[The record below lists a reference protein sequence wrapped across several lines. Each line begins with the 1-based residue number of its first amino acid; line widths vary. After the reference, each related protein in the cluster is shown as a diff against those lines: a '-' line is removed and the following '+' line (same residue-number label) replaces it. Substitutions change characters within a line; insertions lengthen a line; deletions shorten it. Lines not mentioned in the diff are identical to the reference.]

1 MSHVTASTWE
11 VHPSPTY
18 GPLHVHPGPRL
29 FDGICHGPSL
39 AAHRATSGPLPDLGL
54 DDLLALLKD
63 VNIRGRGG
71 AGFPFAIKLEAAAG
85 AKGRATVVVNAS
97 EGEPASM
104 KDAAVALTRPHL
116 ILDGAVLTAHV
127 LGAKEIHL
135 VLPGEHPEVRRS
147 LKKAIAEREREGAD
161 GRIKWRTHQ
170 ASQRFVAG
178 QARAVIELMSGRE
191 NLPVTS
197 WGPEAHKG
205 YKNKPTLL
213 SNAETYS
220 QVATLAAFG
229 SDGYRALGTADE
241 PGTCLLTVN
250 GDGHHPEVVEV
261 PHGTAWTDILPAST
275 LDRPILVGGYHGTWA
290 TPSALRELTVSRS
303 GMTDQGLALGAGVVL
318 PLEAGDCPLHRTA
331 RVTAYLAGQSARR
344 CGPCLNGL
352 PALSDAVSAVHRG
365 DGGTERIEQLGTLVA
380 RRGACA
386 HPDGTLRL
394 VQSMMAGFGE
404 EIALHAG
411 GHCSYVEAA
420 PARTTGHA
428 ARSGDLTGAVR

>member
-1 MSHVTASTWE
+1 MTHITASTVE
-11 VHPSPTY
+11 VRPSEAY

-29 FDGICHGPSL
+29 LDGICHGPSL
-39 AAHRATSGPLPDLGL
+39 AVHRATSGPLPDLDL
-54 DDLLALLKD
+54 DGLLALLKD

-85 AKGRATVVVNAS
+85 AKGRSSVVVNAS

-147 LKKAIAEREREGAD
+147 LKAAIAEREREGSD
-161 GRIKWRTHQ
+161 GRIKWRTHK
-170 ASQRFVAG
+170 AAQRFVAG

-205 YKNKPTLL
+205 YKNRPTLL

-229 SDGYRALGTADE
+229 DDGYRTLGTADE

-250 GDGHHPEVVEV
+250 GDGHRPQVLEV
-261 PHGTAWTDILPAST
+261 PHGTAWSDILADSV

-290 TPSALRELTVSRS
+290 APSALRRVAVSRA
-303 GMTDQGLALGAGVVL
+303 GMTDLGLALGAGVVL

-352 PALSDAVSAVHRG
+352 PALSDAVWAVHRG
-365 DGGTERIEQLGTLVA
+365 DGGTERIEQLGALVA

-394 VQSMMAGFGE
+394 VQSMMAAFGE
-404 EIALHAG
+404 EIARHAE
-411 GHCSYVEAA
+411 GHCSYVEQA
-420 PARTTGHA
+420 PTHTI
-428 ARSGDLTGAVR
+428 RSGDLMGAAR

>member
-1 MSHVTASTWE
+1 MSHITTPTVE
-11 VHPSPTY
+11 VRPSDAY
-18 GPLHVHPGPRL
+18 GTLRVHPGPRL
-29 FDGICHGPSL
+29 LDGICHGPSL
-39 AAHRATSGPLPDLGL
+39 AVHRATSGPLPDLDL
-54 DDLLALLKD
+54 DGLLALLKD

-85 AKGRATVVVNAS
+85 AKGRTAVVVNAS

-127 LGAKEIHL
+127 LGAQEIHL

-147 LKKAIAEREREGAD
+147 LKAAIAEREGTD
-161 GRIKWRTHQ
+161 GRIKWRTHK
-170 ASQRFVAG
+170 AAQRFVAG

-229 SDGYRALGTADE
+229 ADGYRAFGTEDE
-241 PGTCLLTVN
+241 PGTALLTVD
-250 GDGHHPEVVEV
+250 GDGSRPQVLEVA
-261 PHGTAWTDILPAST
+261 HGSAWSDVLADSV

-290 TPSALRELTVSRS
+290 APSALRRIAVSRS
-303 GMTDQGLALGAGVVL
+303 GMTDHGLALGAGVVL

-352 PALSDAVSAVHRG
+352 PALADAVWAVHRG
-365 DGGTERIEQLGTLVA
+365 DGGTERIEHLGGLVA

-394 VQSMMAGFGE
+394 VQSMMTAFGE
-404 EIALHAG
+404 EIAAHAG
-411 GHCSYVEAA
+411 GHCTYVEQAA
-420 PARTTGHA
+420 TTTVRSSDLMGA
-428 ARSGDLTGAVR
+428 AR

>member
-1 MSHVTASTWE
+1 MSHSTASTVE
-11 VHPSPTY
+11 VRPSDAY

-29 FDGICHGPSL
+29 LDGIGHGPSL
-39 AAHRATSGPLPDLGL
+39 AVHRATSGPLPDLDLAG
-54 DDLLALLKD
+54 LLALLHD

-85 AKGRATVVVNAS
+85 AKGRTSVVVNAS

-127 LGAKEIHL
+127 LGANEIHL

-147 LKKAIAEREREGAD
+147 LETAVAERAREGAD
-161 GRIKWRTHQ
+161 GRIKWRTHK
-170 ASQRFVAG
+170 AARRFVAG

-205 YKNKPTLL
+205 YKNRPTLL

-229 SDGYRALGTADE
+229 ADGYRALGTADE

-250 GDGHHPEVVEV
+250 GDGHRPQVLEV
-261 PHGTAWTDILPAST
+261 PHGTAWSDVLADSV

-290 TPSALRELTVSRS
+290 APSVLRRVAVSRP
-303 GMTDQGLALGAGVVL
+303 GMTDLGLALGAGVVL

-331 RVTAYLAGQSARR
+331 RVSAYLAGQSARR

-352 PALSDAVSAVHRG
+352 PALSDAVWAVHRG
-365 DGGTERIEQLGTLVA
+365 EGGTERIEQLGMLVA

-394 VQSMMAGFGE
+394 VQSMMSAFGE
-404 EIALHAG
+404 EIALHAE
-411 GHCSYVEAA
+411 GHCSYVEQV
-420 PARTTGHA
+420 PAHTI
-428 ARSGDLTGAVR
+428 RSGDLMGATR

>member
-1 MSHVTASTWE
+1 MSHVTAPTVE
-11 VHPSPTY
+11 VRPSDAY

-29 FDGICHGPSL
+29 LDGIRHGPSL
-39 AAHRATSGPLPDLGL
+39 AVHRATSGPLPDLELDGL
-54 DDLLALLKD
+54 LGLLKD

-85 AKGRATVVVNAS
+85 AKGRASVVVNAS

-116 ILDGAVLTAHV
+116 ILDGAVLTARV
-127 LGAKEIHL
+127 LGAREIHL

-147 LKKAIAEREREGAD
+147 LETAVAEREREGSD
-161 GRIKWRTHQ
+161 GRVRWRTHQ
-170 ASQRFVAG
+170 AAQRFVAG

-205 YKNKPTLL
+205 YRNKPTLL

-229 SDGYRALGTADE
+229 ADGYRSLGTAEE

-250 GDGHHPEVVEV
+250 GDGHRPQVLEV
-261 PHGTAWTDILPAST
+261 PHGTAWSDVLDDTV
-275 LDRPILVGGYHGTWA
+275 LDRPVLVGGYHGTWA
-290 TPSALRELTVSRS
+290 APSALRRVGVSRS
-303 GMTDQGLALGAGVVL
+303 GMTDLGLALGAGVVL

-352 PALSDAVSAVHRG
+352 PALSDAVWAVHRG
-365 DGGTERIEQLGTLVA
+365 DGGTERIEQLGMLVA

-404 EIALHAG
+404 EIALHAD
-411 GHCSYVEAA
+411 GHCSYVEQA
-420 PARTTGHA
+420 PARTV
-428 ARSGDLTGAVR
+428 RSGDLTGAAR